1 MTSGEATHE
10 ALLDPPDDFHRDLG
24 RHCLHIGPGRDA
36 DVQQGLGLVTVERP
50 EDATF
55 VLCTGIDSFDET
67 EADYAPVLEACA
79 ERGLPMVCANPDLV
93 VVVGGTRAICA
104 GALAAT
110 YERLGG
116 AVAYHGKPYPPVY
129 DRCLRLLGLEERRRS
144 EERREGN
151 GGGRPCRS
159 RGTRNM

>member
-1 MTSGEATHE
+1 MRIS
-10 ALLDPPDDFHRDLG
+10 DWSSDVCSSDL
-24 RHCLHIGPGRDA
+24 

-104 GALAAT
+104 GPLAAH

-129 DRCLRLLGLEERRRS
+129 DRCLTLPGIEDRLRTLGVAIGRRSWRERR
-144 EERREGN
+144 GKA
-151 GGGRPCRS
+151 
-159 RGTRNM
+159 M

>member
-1 MTSGEATHE
+1 MRIS
-10 ALLDPPDDFHRDLG
+10 DWSSDVCSSDL
-24 RHCLHIGPGRDA
+24 

-93 VVVGGTRAICA
+93 VVVGGTMAICA
-104 GALAAT
+104 GALAAH

-129 DRCLRLLGLEERRRS
+129 DRCLRLLGIEDRRRILGVGDS
-144 EERREGN
+144 FRTEIGREHV
-151 GGGRPCRS
+151 
-159 RGTRNM
+159 